1 MRDKIVRVDFDDN
14 ELYVKGP
21 HVFQYDYGLV
31 LIIGGIVLP
40 PGYEVHFSNKK
51 HGVAKKAEITQEG
64 VMIPDEYLRS
74 GEDVFAWVYIRDG
87 NDDGYTVYSIQIPVI
102 GRSVEE
108 GDNITPVQHNII
120 DEAIAAMELA
130 VIQTEENVRHYPI
143 VGENYDWMVYD
154 AVEGEYVDTGVS
166 ALGEDGY
173 SPTCEIVAI
182 QGGHR
187 VTFTDVDGDHT
198 FDVMDGVPPDI
209 SGKLDK
215 PVVPGTQGQVLTSDG
230 HGGQTWENTGTSL
243 PAGGAMGDLL
253 SKRSGAD
260 GDAEWITPANN
271 AEQDNTRPI
280 TAAAVYTEIGNIN
293 ALLATI

>member
-1 MRDKIVRVDFDDN
+1 MRDKTVTVTFEEG

-31 LIIGGIVLP
+31 LIIDGIVLP
-40 PGYEVHFSNKK
+40 QGYEVHFSNKK
-51 HGVAKKAEITQEG
+51 HGVAKKAEITNEG

-74 GEDVFAWVYIRDG
+74 GEDVFGWIYIRDG
-87 NDDGYTVYSIQIPVI
+87 NDDGYTVYSMQIPVI

-108 GDNITPVQHNII
+108 GDNISPVQHNII
-120 DEAIAAMELA
+120 DEAIRALEAAVVM
-130 VIQTEENVRHYPI
+130 TEENVRHYPI
-143 VGENYDWMVYD
+143 IGDNDDWFVYD
-154 AVEGEYVDTGVS
+154 AFGDAYVDTGIK
-166 ALGEDGY
+166 ALGDDGY
-173 SPTCEIVAI
+173 SPTCQIVAI

-187 VTFTDVDGDHT
+187 VTFTDADGDHS

-209 SGKLDK
+209 SNKMDK
-215 PVVPGTQGQVLTSDG
+215 PAIPGTEGQVLTSDG
-230 HGGQTWENTGTSL
+230 HGGQLWQDQGSGL
-243 PAGGAMGDLL
+243 PGGGVSGDLL

-260 GDAEWITPANN
+260 GDAEWITPANS